1 HYGVSED
8 LSVRN
13 PGIPHFPQR
22 DLWGIRGDFTS
33 PVSTL
38 TRQLGPFKMVT
49 GAVNRLGSHEQ
60 VPRATRSGPF
70 LAFVLRD
77 PRLHQFLNKCS
88 RQWLVRGE
96 VDGPFGC
103 GEALKFVLE
112 RLDHGR
118 SREQTAM
125 VRKRGEPHQRSFVL
139 ECRYPVA
146 DGLGSLRWHSG
157 PNRRANLVQRAAGR
171 FRDASKVFVDV
182 FRSAVAFRGRT
193 AIARF
198 HFFHAG
204 NATRSSNSSLCL
216 SPACSCST

>member
-1 HYGVSED
+1 M
-8 LSVRN
+8 
-13 PGIPHFPQR
+13 
-22 DLWGIRGDFTS
+22 
-33 PVSTL
+33 
-38 TRQLGPFKMVT
+38 MVE
-49 GAVNRLGSHEQ
+49 GSSARIFRLRSHER
-60 VPRATRSGPF
+60 VSRATRSAPF

-77 PRLHQFLNKCS
+77 PRLHQFLNKRR

-118 SREQTAM
+118 TRKQTA
-125 VRKRGEPHQRSFVL
+125 VLRKRGEPHQHSFVL
-139 ECRYPVA
+139 ERRHPIA

-157 PNRRANLVQRAAGR
+157 PNRRAHLVQGAAGG
-171 FRDASKVFVDV
+171 FRNTSNVSIHV
-182 FRSAVAFRGRT
+182 FRSAIAFRRRT

-204 NATRSSNSSLCL
+204 NATRTSISRPC
-216 SPACSCST
+216 PRPSCSRST